1 MNNVN
6 KPVKEIREEW
16 LMQKGRW
23 AVKDNTEDGIV
34 AGNWERDR
42 GSAQR
47 ALTVQVSRKT
57 LEMQMDEQTWELEL
71 RAWTCLC

>member
-47 ALTVQVSRKT
+47 ALTVQVSGKT
-57 LEMQMDEQTWELEL
+57 LEMQMDEQTWELEP